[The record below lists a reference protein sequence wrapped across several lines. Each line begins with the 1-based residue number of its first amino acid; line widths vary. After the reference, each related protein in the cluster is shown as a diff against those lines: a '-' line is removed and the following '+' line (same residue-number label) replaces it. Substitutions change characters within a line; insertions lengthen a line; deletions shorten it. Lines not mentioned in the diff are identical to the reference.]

1 MLFSA
6 RCRWSCFVLMLHA
19 SSWMVS
25 LVSAEE
31 SVARI
36 ELDGWTTAAPRDE
49 IKPDFSILKTG
60 GRDGLGALVIKADQ
74 RPGLMGWWQK
84 TVPVEGAT
92 YYRFQAWRKSR
103 NVANPRRSVN
113 VRLNW
118 MDENDKVALRDL
130 PVVGPYHP
138 PGQPDLSTGEFPPDR
153 QTDENGWT
161 EVSGV
166 FRAPAAA
173 RKMSIELHLEW
184 AAEGEVEWSAVSLT
198 KTDAPKGR
206 KVRLATIHYIPTG
219 KVSPADNCR
228 QFAPL
233 VAEAAEQKADLIV
246 LPETLTHTGT
256 GLTYAEASE
265 PVPGPSTDYFSEL
278 AKQHQVHLVVGLLE
292 RVDHVVY
299 NVAVLIDPD
308 GKIIGKYR
316 KVCLPRTEVEMG
328 ITPGSEYPVFET
340 RFGKVGMMICYDGF
354 FPEVAR
360 ELSNNG
366 AEIIA
371 FPVAGCNPKLVA
383 ARACENHV
391 YIVSSC
397 YCDVKRNWIITGI
410 FGHEGEILAQAT
422 EWGTVALAEVDLD
435 QPTIWSNIGDFK
447 AQLLRH
453 RPATRDE
460 AEPSAPKIPDRRIN
474 LKLDPPAA
482 KDRPPVGEPKT
493 TRVAEAT
500 VPSEPLP
507 SLRIPPHEPFEAQQT
522 FRAVNGFR
530 LDLLAA
536 EPLTTDPIAMEY
548 DENGRAYVIEMSDYP
563 YTDKS
568 KDKPFTEKTADLPIG
583 RVRLLEDL
591 DGDGKFDK
599 STLFAEDLSWPTG
612 LTLWQGGI
620 YVTATP
626 DLWYFKDTDGDGK
639 ADIRR
644 KVFTGFHKFNV
655 QAVINN
661 LRMGLDHKIYGAG
674 GTNGGSIIR
683 VADGEAKPR
692 KMATN
697 DFWFD
702 PRQEQF
708 ELISGGARFGQTFD
722 DWGNRFI
729 CNIRNPVRHAVID
742 DRYVSR
748 NPLLPVVS
756 PMHDAAEAGDTLA
769 VYRTSPPEP
778 WRVINARR
786 LASDPTVVSPRS
798 ESVAAGYVTS
808 TCGITIYRGA
818 AYPPEYYGTVFLGEV
833 AANLIHRQRLIPDS
847 LTFRAQRI
855 DEQEEF
861 LTSTD
866 NWFRPV
872 NFVNAPDGTLHVLDM
887 YRETIEHPWSIP
899 DDIKARLDLESGRD
913 RGRIYRLTPP
923 DFKLATP
930 PRLGQ
935 ATTAELVATL
945 ENPNSWWRDTAHRL
959 LYERQDA
966 AAVPLLQALL
976 RKRSPDPL
984 NAVPPVSALGRLHA
998 MWSLEGLKAL
1008 REEDLLVALND
1019 AVPGIRENA
1028 IKVAETRVTSSD
1040 VVLKKVLEMTADAD
1054 VRVRC
1059 RAALMAGN
1067 VSSPDTVA
1075 MLANVAVRDP
1085 HDPWVRTVVLS
1096 ATPELSADLLIA
1108 VCEKAF
1114 QSIAQ
1119 QAATSPPAE
1128 SPNAEAP
1135 DTDAATRSLPFP
1147 TIRSLAMLVGKRH
1160 HEDELRRVLTGLSPK
1175 ANPPTTNPGAA
1186 AAGRRL
1192 VRREVVLGLSEGL
1205 SSQNLVLAE
1214 VVGRT
1219 EPSASAWIAELVLE
1233 ARDLAVNETASPEAR
1248 VQAITLMGQGP
1259 KSDVA
1264 PLLLGLLDPKQPQ
1277 EVQLAAVRAL
1287 AIHGQPDLPQKL
1299 LAAYRGMTPALRGE
1313 VVHQLL
1319 SRGPWVTTILD
1330 AIDDRTLSIGDIP
1343 FGRRATLLR
1352 HADEAV
1358 RKRAQAIF
1366 SREALSSRHAV
1377 VEQYQSSLSLAGD
1390 RERGQKVSQKICQTC
1405 HRLGGQGR
1413 DVGPALETIRHRSP
1427 GEVLLHVLD
1436 PNREVSPN
1444 FLEYV
1449 VALKNGTT
1457 TSGVISSETPT
1468 SITLRRAEGAA
1479 ETILRG
1485 DIDELSS
1492 TGKSIMPEGLEKQ
1505 ISPQEM
1511 ADLLAYLL
1519 GNK

>member
-1 MLFSA
+1 MIFPASRRWSGCVLILLTSLAMAASVSA
-6 RCRWSCFVLMLHA
+6 REREGLIDL
-19 SSWMVS
+19 
-25 LVSAEE
+25 E
-31 SVARI
+31 
-36 ELDGWTTAAPRDE
+36 GWKTLAPRDE
-49 IKPDFSILKTG
+49 IQPDFSLVKSG
-60 GRDGLGALVIKADQ
+60 GPDGSGVLVINGDK
-74 RPGLMGWWQK
+74 REGLMGWWEK

-92 YYRFQAWRKSR
+92 YYKFQAFRRCK
-103 NVANPRRSVN
+103 NVANPRRAAS

-118 MDENDKVALRDL
+118 LDEKGKIALRDL

-153 QTDENGWT
+153 ETDANGWT

-166 FRAPAAA
+166 FRAPASA

-184 AAEGEVEWSAVSLT
+184 APEGEVEWSSVSLE
-198 KTDAPKGR
+198 KTEPPPGR

-233 VAEAAEQKADLIV
+233 VADAASKKADLIV

-256 GLTYAEASE
+256 GLTYAEAAE
-265 PVPGPSTDYFSEL
+265 PIPGPSTDYFSTL
-278 AKQHQVHLVVGLLE
+278 AKEHKVHLVVGLLE
-292 RVDHVVY
+292 RVEHVVY

-308 GKIIGKYR
+308 GEILGKYR

-328 ITPGSEYPVFET
+328 ITPGSEYPVFQT

-366 AEIIA
+366 AEVIA

-422 EWGTVALAEVDLD
+422 EWGTVAIAEVDLD
-435 QPTIWSNIGDFK
+435 QPTIWGNIGDFK

-460 AEPSAPKIPDRRIN
+460 AEPPTKSPNPDQRIN
-474 LKLDPPAA
+474 LKLDTPPVKDAAPAA
-482 KDRPPVGEPKT
+482 ESKSTV
-493 TRVAEAT
+493 VAAAT
-500 VPSEPLP
+500 IPAETLP

-522 FRAVNGFR
+522 FRAVDGFR

-563 YTDKS
+563 YTDKT

-583 RVRLLEDL
+583 RVRLLEDH

-599 STLFAEDLSWPTG
+599 STIFAADLSWPTG
-612 LTLWQGGI
+612 LAIWQGGI
-620 YVTATP
+620 YVSATP

-661 LRMGLDHKIYGAG
+661 LRMGLDHRIYGAG

-702 PRQEQF
+702 PHHEQF

-748 NPLLPVVS
+748 NPLHPVVS

-778 WRVINARR
+778 WRVINAQR
-786 LASDPTVVSPRS
+786 LASDPTVISPRS

-808 TCGITIYRGA
+808 TCGITVYRGA

-833 AANLIHRQRLIPDS
+833 AANLIHRQRLTPDS

-923 DFKLATP
+923 NFKPTPP

-935 ATTAELVATL
+935 ATTAELVASL
-945 ENPNSWWRDTAHRL
+945 ENPNSWWRETAHRL
-959 LYERQDA
+959 LYERQDP

-976 RKRSPDPL
+976 RKRSPDSVT
-984 NAVPPVSALGRLHA
+984 AVPPVTALGRLHA
-998 MWSLEGLKAL
+998 LWSLEGLKAL
-1008 REEDLLVALND
+1008 REEDLLLALND
-1019 AVPGIRENA
+1019 AVPGVRENA
-1028 IKVAETRVTSSD
+1028 IKLAESRITSSET
-1040 VVLKKVLEMTADAD
+1040 LARKVMEMTTDAD
-1054 VRVRC
+1054 LRVRC
-1059 RAALMAGN
+1059 RAAFIAGN
-1067 VSSPDTVA
+1067 GHAPEGVTL
-1075 MLANVAVRDP
+1075 LANVAMRDP

-1096 ATPELSADLLIA
+1096 AVPEISDDLLIA
-1108 VCEKAF
+1108 VTENSF
-1114 QSIAQ
+1114 QVIAHQ
-1119 QAATSPPAE
+1119 SGASAATE
-1128 SPNAEAP
+1128 SANAETAG
-1135 DTDAATRSLPFP
+1135 TDAAAQSLPLA
-1147 TIRSLAMLVGKRH
+1147 TIRSLAMLVGKRN
-1160 HEDELRRVLTGLSPK
+1160 HEDDLRRVLVALTPK
-1175 ANPPTTNPGAA
+1175 TNPGPGGAS
-1186 AAGRRL
+1186 RRL

-1205 SSQNLVLAE
+1205 SAHNLVLTE
-1214 VVGRT
+1214 VAARL
-1219 EPSASAWIAELVLE
+1219 EPGASAWIAELVTE
-1233 ARDLAVNETASPEAR
+1233 ARELALNESASTDAR
-1248 VQAITLMGQGP
+1248 VQAITLMGQGAKADAEP
-1259 KSDVA
+1259 V
-1264 PLLLGLLDPKQPQ
+1264 LLGLLDLKEPQ

-1287 AIHGQPDLPQKL
+1287 VLHSQPDLPQKL
-1299 LAAYRGMTPALRGE
+1299 LAQYRGMTPALRNE

-1319 SRGPWVTTILD
+1319 SRGAWVVSILD
-1330 AIDDRTLSIGDIP
+1330 AIDDKTLSIGDIP

-1358 RKRAQAIF
+1358 RKRSQAIF
-1366 SREALSSRHAV
+1366 SRESLSSRQSV
-1377 VEQYQSSLSLAGD
+1377 VEQYQSALSLAGD

-1449 VALKNGTT
+1449 VILKNGTT
-1457 TSGVISSETPT
+1457 TSGVIASETPT
-1468 SITLRRAEGAA
+1468 SITLRRAEGAS
-1479 ETILRG
+1479 ETILRS
-1485 DIDELSS
+1485 DIEELSS

-1511 ADLLAYLL
+1511 ADLLSYLL
-1519 GNK
+1519 RSK